1 MNLLQVCRLVDE
13 ALAED
18 LGPGDITT
26 DSVVAPDAVAEGEIR
41 AKSKGV
47 VAGLPVAAL
56 CFRRLDSRIT
66 FEQDVE
72 DGARV
77 SKNRILA
84 RVSGPA
90 VSILK
95 AERVALNFLQR
106 LSGVAT
112 LTAKF
117 ADAVEGRPVKILD
130 TRKTTPGLRILEKYA
145 VRAGGGA
152 NHRFGLS
159 DGVLIKDN
167 HLTFQQGGAAAA
179 GREYTGAVS
188 EAIAAARAAA
198 GHLQKIEIEAD
209 TLEQAR
215 QAARAGADAI
225 LLDNMDLETLTRAVK
240 AVRRLNKNIFLEA
253 SGAVSLRTVGK
264 IAATGVDGVSIGA
277 LTHSA
282 PALDISLD
290 LRPA

>member
-1 MNLLQVCRLVDE
+1 MNLLQVCRLVDD

-26 DSVVAPDAVAEGEIR
+26 DSVVPPDAVAEGELI

-56 CFRRLDSRIT
+56 CFRRLDSRVG

-77 SKNRILA
+77 SKGRVLA
-84 RVSGPA
+84 RVTGPA
-90 VSILK
+90 ASILK

-117 ADAVEGRPVKILD
+117 ADAVAERSVKILD

-145 VRAGGGA
+145 VRAGGGT

-167 HLTFQQGGAAAA
+167 HLKFQREGAAAA
-179 GREYTGAVS
+179 AREYADAVS

-198 GHLQKIEIEAD
+198 GHLQKIEVEAE

-225 LLDNMDLETLTRAVK
+225 LLDNMDDETLAKAVR

-253 SGAVSLRTVGK
+253 SGNVSLRNVAG
-264 IAATGVDGVSIGA
+264 IAATGVDGISIGA
-277 LTHSA
+277 LTHST